1 MGYADKQA
9 LITFFNLFYMTLSAN
24 EIKLYIEIFNSK
36 YIKILFDSYNII
48 KMKKK

>member
-1 MGYADKQA
+1 MGFEDA
-9 LITFFNLFYMTLSAN
+9 LNMTLSAN

>member
-1 MGYADKQA
+1 MGFGDA
-9 LITFFNLFYMTLSAN
+9 LNMTLSAN
-24 EIKLYIEIFNSK
+24 EIKLYIEIFTVK